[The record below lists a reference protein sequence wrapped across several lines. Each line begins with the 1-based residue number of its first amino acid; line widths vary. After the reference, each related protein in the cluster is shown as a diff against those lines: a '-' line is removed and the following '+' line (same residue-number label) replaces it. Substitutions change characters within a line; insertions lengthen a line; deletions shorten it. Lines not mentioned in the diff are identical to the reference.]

1 MLYTLGLV
9 GTQAGKASVMATAEP
24 MVATLAGMLVFG
36 EIPGIVS
43 VVGMLL
49 VIFAIALLN
58 NFGRRDLNFKAEK

>member
-1 MLYTLGLV
+1 
-9 GTQAGKASVMATAEP
+9 MATAEP